1 MNARAIT
8 VSVPAPLYRS
18 LDYAVPEPLPLPCVG
33 ARVRVPLGRRS
44 VVGLVIAEATGV
56 PIDALRPVEAVL
68 DDDALVPAELLG
80 LLRWAAAYYQHPLGD
95 AIASALPPGLRR
107 GEPLPEPPGRW
118 VLTEEG
124 VAARL
129 RLPERHTAQRRLL
142 DALAAGDSAPAGGV
156 TGPGLRRALAEGW
169 VREDRSPPPLQVTPG
184 PALTADQQSVLAAL
198 DNQPGVHLLIGVTGS
213 GKTEIYLQA
222 AATRLL
228 AGAQVLVLVPE
239 IGLTPQTLA
248 RFRARFGEAVAEA
261 HSGLSE
267 GARLNVWEGARSG
280 RLRVIVGTRSALW
293 LPFARLGLIVVDEEH
308 DPSFKQ
314 QDGFR
319 YSARD
324 VACYRGARLGIPV
337 LLGSATPS
345 LESLHNAR
353 SGRYRELRLE
363 SRVRSQAPPRV
374 DAIDLRQQPLDE
386 GLSPPLL
393 KAVEQSLASGGQAL
407 LFLNRRGFAPLLMCH
422 RCGWRAPCPA
432 CDAHLTLHRAPTRL
446 VCHHCGYQMPLPPSC
461 PACDSTTLIPVGQG
475 TERIEQALARRF
487 PGERVERFDTDRTR
501 SPRQLAKLL
510 DEIHDGQVRL
520 LVGTQLLAKG
530 HDFPRLNLVG
540 IVSADQALFGSD
552 FRAIERMGQL
562 ITQVAGRAGRSGQ
575 AATVLLQTHVPEHP
589 LLQCLLRDGYEALA
603 QTLLEERRI
612 TGLPPYGHLAL
623 LRAEAPS
630 REDALAFLTS
640 AAGRLAPDP
649 AVVVLPPIIAG
660 MERRAGRS
668 RAQLLLMSAQRSR
681 LHAVLQPWVL
691 QLAALPGARR
701 VRWSVDVD
709 PYDLF

>member
-1 MNARAIT
+1 VSARSIA

-18 LDYAVPEPLPLPCVG
+18 LDYTVPAALPLPAIG
-33 ARVRVPLGRRS
+33 SRVRVPLGRRS
-44 VVGLVIAEATGV
+44 VVGVVVGHGEAGV
-56 PIDALRPVEAVL
+56 AGGLRALDAVL
-68 DDDALVPAELLG
+68 DAEPLLTPELLS
-80 LLRWAAAYYQHPLGD
+80 LLRWAASYYQHPLGE
-95 AIASALPPGLRR
+95 ALVTALPPALRR
-107 GEPLPEPPGRW
+107 GEPLPAAPPHW
-118 VLTEEG
+118 ALTPAGETARATLPARRSAQRALLEA
-124 VAARL
+124 VAAG
-129 RLPERHTAQRRLL
+129 A
-142 DALAAGDSAPAGGV
+142 SPAGGAA
-156 TGPGLRRALAEGW
+156 LRRARAEGW
-169 VREDRSPPPLQVTPG
+169 LRDDPRAPALRIGAG
-184 PALTADQQSVLAAL
+184 PALTADQQAVLAAL
-198 DNQPGVHLLIGVTGS
+198 DDRPGVHLVHGVTGS
-213 GKTEIYLQA
+213 GKTEVYLQA
-222 AATRLL
+222 AAARLA

-239 IGLTPQTLA
+239 IGLTPQSLA
-248 RFRARFGEAVAEA
+248 RFRARFGEAVGEA
-261 HSGLSE
+261 HSGMAE
-267 GARLNVWEGARSG
+267 GARLRVWEGARSG
-280 RLRVIVGTRSALW
+280 RLRVVVGTRSAVW

-337 LLGSATPS
+337 LLGSATPA

-353 SGRYRELRLE
+353 SGRYRHLRLDA
-363 SRVRSQAPPRV
+363 RVQAQAPPTV
-374 DAIDLRQQPLDE
+374 NCVDLRGQPLDE
-386 GLSPPLL
+386 GLSPSLL
-393 KAVEQSLASGGQAL
+393 QAVERCLADDGQAL

-422 RCGWRAPCPA
+422 ACGWRAPCPA

-446 VCHHCGYQMPLPPSC
+446 ACHHCGYQMPVAASCPSC
-461 PACDSTTLIPVGQG
+461 ESTSLIPVGQG

-501 SPRQLAKLL
+501 SPRQLAALL
-510 DEIHDGQVRL
+510 DDIHAGRVRL

-540 IVSADQALFGSD
+540 IVSADQALFGAD

-575 AATVLLQTHVPEHP
+575 AARVLLQTHVPEHP
-589 LLQCLLRDGYEALA
+589 LLQRLLREGYESLA
-603 QTLLEERRI
+603 DALLEERRV

-623 LRAEAPS
+623 LRAEAPA
-630 REDALAFLTS
+630 REDALAFL
-640 AAGRLAPDP
+640 AAAAERLAPDA
-649 AVVVLPPIIAG
+649 AVTVLPPTVAG

-668 RAQLLLMSAQRSR
+668 RAQLLLMSAQRPR

-691 QLAALPGARR
+691 QLPALQLARR
-701 VRWSVDVD
+701 VRWAIDVD

>member
-1 MNARAIT
+1 MNARTIA
-8 VSVPAPLYRS
+8 VSVPAPLYHS
-18 LDYAVPEPLPLPCVG
+18 LDYAVPDALPLPAIG

-44 VVGLVIAEATGV
+44 VVGVVIAQPQAGV
-56 PIDALRPVEAVL
+56 DAGLRPLEAVL
-68 DDDALVPAELLG
+68 DDPPLLTPELLG
-80 LLRWAAAYYQHPLGD
+80 LLRWAAGYYQHPLGEVL
-95 AIASALPPGLRR
+95 ATALPPALRR
-107 GEPLPEPPGRW
+107 GEPLPPPPSRC
-118 VLTEEG
+118 VLTTAG
-124 VAARL
+124 AAAR
-129 RLPERHTAQRRLL
+129 RVLPARNTAQHALL
-142 DALAAGDSAPAGGV
+142 HALAAGEPPPGGGAL
-156 TGPGLRRALAEGW
+156 TRAKAEGW
-169 VREDRSPPPLQVTPG
+169 VREDDTPPPLQFGEGPPLTP
-184 PALTADQQSVLAAL
+184 DQGAVLAAL
-198 DNQPGVHLLIGVTGS
+198 DDRPGVHLVHGVTGS
-213 GKTEIYLQA
+213 GKTEVYLQA
-222 AATRLL
+222 AAARLA

-239 IGLTPQTLA
+239 IGLTPQSLA
-248 RFRARFGEAVAEA
+248 RFRARFGEAVGEA
-261 HSGLSE
+261 HSGMAE
-267 GARLNVWEGARSG
+267 GARLRVWEGARSG
-280 RLRVIVGTRSALW
+280 RLRVIIGTRSAVW

-337 LLGSATPS
+337 LLGSATPA

-353 SGRYRELRLE
+353 SGRYGHLRLNA
-363 SRVRSQAPPRV
+363 RVQSQAPPTV
-374 DAIDLRQQPLDE
+374 DCVDLRNQPLDE

-393 KAVEQSLASGGQAL
+393 QAIERCLAEDGQAL

-422 RCGWRAPCPA
+422 ACGWRAPCPA

-446 VCHHCGYQMPLPPSC
+446 ACHHCGYQMPLPPSC
-461 PACDSTTLIPVGQG
+461 PSCDSPTLIPVGQG

-487 PGERVERFDTDRTR
+487 PGERVERFDTDRAR
-501 SPRQLAKLL
+501 SPRQLAALL
-510 DEIHDGQVRL
+510 EDIHEGRVRL

-540 IVSADQALFGSD
+540 IVSADQALFGAD

-575 AATVLLQTHVPEHP
+575 AARVLLQTHVPEHP
-589 LLQCLLRDGYEALA
+589 LLQRLLREGYEALA
-603 QTLLEERRI
+603 DALLEERRM

-623 LRAEAPS
+623 LRAEAPE
-630 REDALAFLTS
+630 REDALRFLQ
-640 AAGRLAPDP
+640 AAAALLPTDP
-649 AVVVLPPIIAG
+649 AVSALPPVVAG

-668 RAQLLLMSAQRSR
+668 RAQLLLMSAQRPR

-691 QLAALPGARR
+691 QLPGLKLARR
-701 VRWSVDVD
+701 VRWSIDVD